1 MQSEKEKLVQFYNAI
16 NDYAK
21 KQRLRILYE
30 TEAQNAA
37 ELVRAES
44 EALSDAY
51 RMIQRET
58 AEMRASITKELSSH
72 EYEGR
77 RALFERR
84 VEIEKKVFD
93 EAADRLAA
101 YTATPDY
108 KKYLYKAVL
117 AAAKTFS
124 ASPSGAVFRIREEDM
139 SFAESIRSAYGSEC
153 TIEPDS
159 TIQLGGLRALN
170 EGLGIAIDATLDARL
185 EQQHEWFC
193 ENADLSID

>member
-37 ELVRAES
+37 ELTRAES

-58 AEMRASITKELSSH
+58 AEMRASVTKELSSH

-84 VEIEKKVFD
+84 VDIEKKVFD
-93 EAADRLAA
+93 EAAEKLSA

-108 KKYLYKAVL
+108 KNYIYKAVL

-124 ASPSGAVFRIREEDM
+124 SSPDGTVFRVREEDM
-139 SFAESIRSAYGSEC
+139 TFAESINSAYGSKC
-153 TIEPDS
+153 TIEADS

>member
-1 MQSEKEKLVQFYNAI
+1 MQSEKDKLVQFYNAI

-30 TEAQNAA
+30 TEAQNIA
-37 ELVRAES
+37 ELTRAES

-58 AEMRASITKELSSH
+58 AEMRASVTKELSTH

-84 VEIEKKVFD
+84 VTIEKKVFD
-93 EAADRLAA
+93 EAAEKLSA
-101 YTATPDY
+101 YTETPDY
-108 KKYLYKAVL
+108 KKYIYKAVL

-124 ASPSGAVFRIREEDM
+124 SSPDGTVFRIREEDM
-139 SFAESIRSAYGSEC
+139 SFAESINSAYGSRC
-153 TIEPDS
+153 VIEADS